1 MENTPKLIEKSVK
14 KYLNK
19 KIMRKPSE
27 TEPSN
32 TKENI
37 RYFKLSF
44 IGKLSKFTEIKG
56 TQIQI

>member
-1 MENTPKLIEKSVK
+1 
-14 KYLNK
+14 
-19 KIMRKPSE
+19 MRKPSE